1 MTHKDKDKDK
11 KKYTKTFHRRAK
23 TQAEEAEQQ
32 KLKMETL
39 EERLA
44 EADKRGVAA
53 EKGFL
58 RFPTDNLQR
67 LSFRKCPHNI
77 YQRTIQAFN
86 DEGGGGPTEKQ
97 LCSVQKE

>member
-32 KLKMETL
+32 RMKMETL

-53 EKGFL
+53 EKGFEL
-58 RFPTDNLQR
+58 FKSNR
-67 LSFRKCPHNI
+67 
-77 YQRTIQAFN
+77 
-86 DEGGGGPTEKQ
+86 
-97 LCSVQKE
+97 

>member
-1 MTHKDKDKDK
+1 MTHKDKDKNKDK
-11 KKYTKTFHRRAK
+11 KKCTKTFHRRAK

-58 RFPTDNLQR
+58 RFFQ
-67 LSFRKCPHNI
+67 
-77 YQRTIQAFN
+77 
-86 DEGGGGPTEKQ
+86 
-97 LCSVQKE
+97 VQQIIFKD

>member
-1 MTHKDKDKDK
+1 MTHKDKDKDKDK

-58 RFPTDNLQR
+58 RFSNPTNDLKR
-67 LSFRKCPHNI
+67 LIFRKCLPNI
-77 YQRTIQAFN
+77 YQRKIQAFD
-86 DEGGGGPTEKQ
+86 DESGGG
-97 LCSVQKE
+97 

>member
-1 MTHKDKDKDK
+1 MFTHNDTQRQRQRQIQ

-53 EKGFL
+53 EKGFEL
-58 RFPTDNLQR
+58 F
-67 LSFRKCPHNI
+67 K
-77 YQRTIQAFN
+77 
-86 DEGGGGPTEKQ
+86 
-97 LCSVQKE
+97 